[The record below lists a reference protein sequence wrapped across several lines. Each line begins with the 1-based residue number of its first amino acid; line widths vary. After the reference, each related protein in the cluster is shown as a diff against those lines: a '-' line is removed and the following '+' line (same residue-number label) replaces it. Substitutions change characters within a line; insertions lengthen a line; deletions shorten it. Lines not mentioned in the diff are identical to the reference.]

1 MNKMLGGRDVRKLI
15 VTYMNDRHKKLKRI
29 NEDPT
34 RIYAYEASQCTRLSY
49 YERVDPITSNS
60 TELFQFLLTYGFRH
74 SFENIESEYKVD
86 NLTLVLAA
94 DTILE
99 KELVVRMHITD
110 SFPGSPKPQDLLYLN
125 ACLYSFDK
133 TEGILIYVLGDGRTS
148 EFLVAKS
155 AKMFEELI
163 RRARVLSTLL
173 KERRVPIIEP
183 SESCM
188 TCKYYGRCYM
198 IERKETS
205 FSIESLFGK
214 SKDEST

>member
-1 MNKMLGGRDVRKLI
+1 
-15 VTYMNDRHKKLKRI
+15 
-29 NEDPT
+29 
-34 RIYAYEASQCTRLSY
+34 
-49 YERVDPITSNS
+49 
-60 TELFQFLLTYGFRH
+60 
-74 SFENIESEYKVD
+74 
-86 NLTLVLAA
+86 
-94 DTILE
+94 
-99 KELVVRMHITD
+99 MHITG
-110 SFPGSPKPQDLLYLN
+110 SFPDSPKPQDLLYLN

-133 TEGILIYVLGDGRTS
+133 AEGILIYVLGDGRTS

>member
-1 MNKMLGGRDVRKLI
+1 MLGGRDVRKII
-15 VTYMNDRHKKLKRI
+15 VAYLNERSKKIRRI
-29 NEDPT
+29 NDDPT
-34 RIYAYEASQCTRLSY
+34 RIYTSEASQCTRLSY
-49 YERVDPITSNS
+49 YERIDPINSNS
-60 TELFQFLLTYGFRH
+60 AELFQILLKNGFRH
-74 SFENIESEYKVD
+74 SFENVESEYKTD
-86 NLTLVLAA
+86 NLTLVLTA
-94 DTILE
+94 DIILE
-99 KELVVRMHITD
+99 KELIVKLQITD
-110 SFPGSPKPQDLLYLN
+110 SLPGSPRPQDLLYLN
-125 ACLYSFDK
+125 ACLYAFDK
-133 TEGILIYVLGDGRTS
+133 PEGILIYVRGDGKTL

-173 KERRVPIIEP
+173 KEKRVPIVEP

-214 SKDEST
+214 SKDESA